1 MTEDGKYVI
10 ERRQADHI
18 LKQIKTSSIRL
29 VSVKRTQLELEE
41 GEVACEAVEVTF
53 EVYSTMAP
61 DFFLTQIVPLPEH
74 SSEMDG
80 YLDQVVDVAKA
91 GLKQR
96 LDAIASLLESRIVP

>member
-1 MTEDGKYVI
+1 MPDDSKYVI
-10 ERRQADHI
+10 ERRQANHI
-18 LKQIKTSSIRL
+18 LKQIETSSIRL
-29 VSVKRTQLELEE
+29 VSLKHTQLVLEE
-41 GEVACEAVEVTF
+41 GEVASEAVEVTF

-80 YLDQVVDVAKA
+80 YLDQVVEVAKT